1 MKSANVIDIKSAT
14 NINTWESVEGRPLKY
29 KKLTDEMP

>member
-14 NINTWESVEGRPLKY
+14 NINKWENVEGRPLKY